1 MKFGFASR
9 RVLALLPLCLF
20 VVTCSNEPPAR
31 NLGAC
36 WNINTEKFGPVSGE
50 GIFISSMHG
59 FGFEAPDC
67 DDRDGHNNYELSKG
81 AEASLQA
88 FREGRPAWPRYL
100 RFAFAGRIYQTG
112 TGNVLVITRID
123 QLRESDRPKWID
135 DLYRQH
141 GLGEY
146 RKDTQKSD

>member
-1 MKFGFASR
+1 MKIGFASR
-9 RVLALLPLCLF
+9 RALALLALCLLA
-20 VVTCSNEPPAR
+20 VACSNELPAR

-59 FGFEAPDC
+59 FAFEAPDC
-67 DDRDGHNNYELSKG
+67 DDRDGHNNYELSKD
-81 AEASLQA
+81 AKFALNA
-88 FREGRPAWPRYL
+88 FRDARPSRPRYL

-112 TGNVLVITRID
+112 TGNVLVISRID

-135 DLYRQH
+135 DLYRQF
-141 GLGEY
+141 GIGEY
-146 RKDTQKSD
+146 RKDVEK